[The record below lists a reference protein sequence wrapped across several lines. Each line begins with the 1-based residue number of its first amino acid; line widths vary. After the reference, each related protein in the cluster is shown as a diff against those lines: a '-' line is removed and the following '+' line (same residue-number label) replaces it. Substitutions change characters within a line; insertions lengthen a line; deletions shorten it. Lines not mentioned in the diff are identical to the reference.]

1 VSDGPNYEVPER
13 RRREQATDYEQ
24 RLKLLKSGQPRAV
37 VRTSN
42 RHTRVHLSV
51 FNREGDDNTAQTVS
65 KDLREYGW
73 EHSTSS
79 IPAAY
84 LTGLLAGHRTEAD
97 EAVLDTGTREVKHG
111 SRHFAAAQ
119 GLNDAGVDVP
129 VGESAVP
136 DESRIRGEHIE
147 EITGRD
153 VVDNLEETKE
163 EIENA

>member
-1 VSDGPNYEVPER
+1 MSDGPNYEVPER

-24 RLKLLKSGQPRAV
+24 RLKLLKSGKPRAV
-37 VRTSN
+37 TRTSN
-42 RHTRVHLSV
+42 RHTRVHLSA
-51 FNREGDDNTAQTVS
+51 FNREGDENAAQTVS
-65 KDLREYGW
+65 KELREYGW

-84 LTGLLAGHRTEAD
+84 LTGLLAGHRTDVE

-119 GLNDAGVDVP
+119 GLRDAGVDVP

-136 DESRIRGEHIE
+136 DRSRIRGEHIE
-147 EITGRD
+147 EVTGED

-163 EIENA
+163 EIEDA